1 MNECREQLPSSPARR
16 RLESSS
22 SSCTGVSGELV
33 AVRKCHAETP
43 VGARSA
49 ARFRPLACGNEGD
62 NWLHRQR
69 VGEASLDGAELSQSR
84 LIGLR
89 QAAQLSSAV
98 VSLYIVCMH
107 VRYE

>member
-1 MNECREQLPSSPARR
+1 MQGAASVESGPASPGIQFVIMYGGKWRVGGREP
-16 RLESSS
+16 
-22 SSCTGVSGELV
+22 
-33 AVRKCHAETP
+33 VRKCHAETP